1 VLNPVQA
8 LQALL
13 TVLFTGE
20 AYARRMSNV
29 GALMPSADARR
40 QFFLFMNAMLARRLA
55 VGWAADRQRVRTTLE
70 DAWAHPVIQ
79 RRWEQL
85 ALRLTRADCERI
97 VRLATQRG
105 FVGTAC
111 QWVDDVSATEGWAI
125 ESHGLAPAPAAAP
138 AAGPAPQGDAAV
150 LRRARR
156 VLPPALPAGAG
167 LSDRV

>member
-1 VLNPVQA
+1 
-8 LQALL
+8 LL

-20 AYARRMSNV
+20 AYARRMTNV

-85 ALRLTRADCERI
+85 ALRLSRADCERI
-97 VRLATQRG
+97 VRLAAQRG
-105 FVGTAC
+105 FVGSAC
-111 QWVDDVSATEGWAI
+111 HWIDDASATEGWAL
-125 ESHGLAPAPAAAP
+125 ESQGRVPAAPTAMAMSTQAP
-138 AAGPAPQGDAAV
+138 ETAADATL

-156 VLPPALPAGAG
+156 VLPPAPPAGVT
-167 LSDRV
+167 LVDRV